1 MSYLGLDL
9 GATNVKGALVDAKG
23 RVLAHAAA
31 PLGDGAATLSPEAV
45 ADALASV
52 AERCVR
58 DWAAVRAV
66 GVGAPGAIEGDAIT
80 GCANLFRDSKF
91 PVPLAA
97 LVAARLHGK
106 RIVLVND
113 ADAAALAERWVGAAR
128 GFERAAVLTLGTG
141 VGCGLFLGGADAPL
155 RDVEAGHAS
164 VGGPDGRQCPC
175 GARGCLEAYAAA
187 PAIVKA
193 YGDEAVTCGDLCG
206 NQPVRRVRRTT

>member
-1 MSYLGLDL
+1 MP
-9 GATNVKGALVDAKG
+9 AALRSDSG
-23 RVLAHAAA
+23 QPLEAAA
-31 PLGDGAATLSPEAV
+31 EAT
-45 ADALASV
+45 
-52 AERCVR
+52 
-58 DWAAVRAV
+58 
-66 GVGAPGAIEGDAIT
+66 
-80 GCANLFRDSKF
+80 
-91 PVPLAA
+91 
-97 LVAARLHGK
+97 GK

-141 VGCGLFLGGADAPL
+141 VGCGLFLGGDAPL

-164 VGGPDGRQCPC
+164 VGGPDGRPCPC

-206 NQPVRRVRRTT
+206 NQFSTNAP